1 MSLPHKPPSSSI
13 SREHFTE
20 QPESK
25 TEENL
30 TAEINFLEH
39 SSSVAAPFSYNHF
52 NGFLVESNQQEWE
65 RC

>member
-20 QPESK
+20 QPEYK

-52 NGFLVESNQQEWE
+52 NDFLVESNQQEWE